1 MEAHTNPLT
10 YLVKRISEL
19 SLVYIYDGFDD

>member
-1 MEAHTNPLT
+1 MEVHTNPLT

-19 SLVYIYDGFDD
+19 SLVYIHDGFDD